1 MRRLILILFLIS
13 AFLLGI
19 SIGSVK
25 TSPYDLIRYLET
37 GKDVKGYIVWEV
49 RFPRTLGAMIGGMC
63 LAISGLLLQTYFRN
77 PLAGPYVLGISSA
90 SSLAVA
96 LYVLAGVGIHDLG
109 IVGSAFLGSLLA
121 TILIIA
127 LAGKVRSAVTLLIAG
142 LMLGYIFSAFER
154 ILITLAESRKVYRFI
169 LWTFGSFSG
178 ITWNNVGTMYAIG
191 VPTLIFAF
199 LLSKPLNAL
208 LLGEDYARSMGVNV
222 KVIRVLVVAIA
233 SLLASVVTAFAGIV
247 AFIGLA
253 IPHMAR
259 LILKTSDHRTLI
271 PATALLGGGVTVLCD
286 VVARMLLNPVELP
299 VSVVTSLFGAPI
311 VIYLVMKRRRV

>member
-1 MRRLILILFLIS
+1 MRFAILVLFLIF

-19 SIGSVK
+19 SVGSVK
-25 TSPYDLIRYLET
+25 TTPYDLIEYLKT
-37 GKDVKGYIVWEV
+37 GKDVKGYIVWKV

-96 LYVLAGVGIHDLG
+96 LYILAGVGLRDLG

-121 TILIIA
+121 TLLIVA

-178 ITWNNVGTMYAIG
+178 ITWNNVGTMYFIG
-191 VPTLIFAF
+191 IPALICSF

-208 LLGEDYARSMGVNV
+208 LLGEDYAKSMGVNV
-222 KVIRVLVVAIA
+222 RVVRVLVVAIA
-233 SLLASVVTAFAGIV
+233 SLLASLVTAFAGIV

-259 LILKTSDHRTLI
+259 LMLRTSDHRILI
-271 PATALLGGGVTVLCD
+271 PATALLGGSVTVLCD
-286 VVARMLLNPVELP
+286 IVARMLLNPVELP

-311 VIYLVMKRRRV
+311 VIYLVMRRKKV